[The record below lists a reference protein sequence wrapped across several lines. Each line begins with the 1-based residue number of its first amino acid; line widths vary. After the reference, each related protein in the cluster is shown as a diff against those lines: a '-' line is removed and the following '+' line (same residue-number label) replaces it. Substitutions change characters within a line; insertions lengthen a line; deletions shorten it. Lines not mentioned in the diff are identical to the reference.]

1 MELEL
6 FENGREIGYEEMRKM
21 GVKACDAMGHEIV
34 KVRSARAVKG
44 GLVVKVLVQTRDGD
58 ELRSSVI
65 RKCTKCGASCG
76 EVVEFSGHVNGGF
89 MRKVKG

>member
-6 FENGREIGYEEMRKM
+6 FENGREIGYEEMREM
-21 GVKACDAMGHEIV
+21 GIKVCDALGHEIV

-44 GLVVKVLVQTRDGD
+44 GIVVKVLVQARDGE
-58 ELRSSVI
+58 ELKPVI